1 MKALLAIDHSVE
13 SAMALETAAS
23 LTWPPGSHIEIV
35 SVVPTEV
42 ELVGG
47 PFVVGVD
54 VQTPEVHQR
63 LVEESRRL
71 VDEAAERMRR
81 RGLEVAV
88 HVIVGRAAS
97 VVLDVAERTSAEL
110 VILGA
115 RGHGAIDRVLLG
127 SVSAEVVDHA
137 RCPVLVSRKPTA
149 WRVLVATDGS
159 PDAALGA
166 AFVAASGLFDAAG
179 ARVVNVIDVPAAW
192 WLGFTP
198 ADGTLATDAYATAV
212 TDATGHARLV
222 AADAVRRLRAEGMEA
237 QSVVREGQAS
247 AEIIAEAESWD
258 ADLVV
263 VGTRGHGL
271 LKRLLLGSTA
281 RTVLHHAPM
290 SVLIVRPSATRPGGE
305 RSSVE
310 PMEALT
316 PA

>member
-1 MKALLAIDHSVE
+1 M
-13 SAMALETAAS
+13 
-23 LTWPPGSHIEIV
+23 
-35 SVVPTEV
+35 
-42 ELVGG
+42 
-47 PFVVGVD
+47 
-54 VQTPEVHQR
+54 
-63 LVEESRRL
+63 
-71 VDEAAERMRR
+71 
-81 RGLEVAV
+81 
-88 HVIVGRAAS
+88 
-97 VVLDVAERTSAEL
+97 
-110 VILGA
+110 GA
-115 RGHGAIDRVLLG
+115 REHGAIERVLLG

-137 RCPVLVSRKPTA
+137 HCPVLVARKPTA

-166 AFVAASGLFDAAG
+166 GFVAASGLFDAAG
-179 ARVVNVIDVPAAW
+179 ARIVNVIDVPAAW

-198 ADGTLATDAYATAV
+198 ADGTLATDAYTSVV
-212 TDATGHARLV
+212 TDASGHARSV
-222 AADAVRRLRAEGMEA
+222 AADAVRRLRSEGMEA
-237 QSVVREGQAS
+237 QSVVREGPAS
-247 AEIIAEAESWD
+247 AEIIAEAESWG

-290 SVLIVRPSATRPGGE
+290 SVLIVRPSASSPGGE